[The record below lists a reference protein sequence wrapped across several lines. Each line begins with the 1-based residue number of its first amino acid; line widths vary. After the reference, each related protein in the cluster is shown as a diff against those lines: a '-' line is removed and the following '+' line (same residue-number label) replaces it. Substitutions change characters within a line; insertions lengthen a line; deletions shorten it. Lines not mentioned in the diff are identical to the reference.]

1 MGFEE
6 LGYRGLG
13 GGQTFEDFA
22 PMRTEGGV
30 TAHAAG
36 SCKLQVTAGGCSNKV
51 IGTASGKLIKNNI
64 IRHYKLYTD
73 KE

>member
-1 MGFEE
+1 MYGA
-6 LGYRGLG
+6 G
-13 GGQTFEDFA
+13 GEQTFEDFA
-22 PMRTEGGV
+22 LLRTEGGA

-36 SCKLQVTAGGCSNKV
+36 SCKPQVTAGGCSDKV